1 MDMDVLI
8 IIGLLILGC
17 LVNLVWEPGFAPA
30 HRVAKSYLVLTLI
43 LAGAAWLFYFA
54 GIKNVTVLEIL
65 GIIMRYGGYLSH
77 LVLGFLTANIMF
89 KIWLK
94 DTVTDCSGLKAIIR
108 TTLWAISIGIANS
121 FLVATVGKSTN
132 MPYMVIFFKQSGY
145 AAWFLYFIMA
155 AETACA
161 LGILLH
167 FKLRTGIYA
176 TLGLMLIMLGAI
188 CTHLHNRDPFS
199 DSYAAISEFISL
211 VFLLLIYYFET
222 LAPPKTADTQIYV
235 I

>member
-1 MDMDVLI
+1 MDILI
-8 IIGLLILGC
+8 ILGLLILGC
-17 LVNLVWEPGFAPA
+17 LLNLVWEPGFKPA
-30 HRVAKSYLVLTLI
+30 NSVAKGYLLLTLI
-43 LAGAAWLFYFA
+43 LAAAAWLFYFA
-54 GIKNVTVLEIL
+54 GIKNTLVLKVFGIL
-65 GIIMRYGGYLSH
+65 VQYGSYLSR

-121 FLVATVGKSTN
+121 FLVATVGKSMN
-132 MPYMVIFFKQSGY
+132 MSYMLGFFKQSGY
-145 AAWFLYFIMA
+145 AVWFLYFIMA

-167 FKLRTGIYA
+167 FKWRTGAYA
-176 TLGLMLIMLGAI
+176 TMGLTLIMLGAI
-188 CTHLHNRDPFS
+188 FTHLHNRDPFS
-199 DSYAAISEFISL
+199 DSYAAISELISL
-211 VFLLLIYYFET
+211 AFLLLIYYFET
-222 LAPPKTADTQIYV
+222 LAPAKPADTQIYV

>member
-1 MDMDVLI
+1 MDILI
-8 IIGLLILGC
+8 ILGLLILGC
-17 LVNLVWEPGFAPA
+17 LLNLVWEPGFKPA
-30 HRVAKSYLVLTLI
+30 NSVAKAYLSLTLI
-43 LAGAAWLFYFA
+43 LAVAVWLFYFA
-54 GIKNVTVLEIL
+54 GIKNALVLKVL
-65 GIIMRYGGYLSH
+65 GILLQYGGYLSR

-132 MPYMVIFFKQSGY
+132 MFYMIGFFKQSGY
-145 AAWFLYFIMA
+145 AVWFLYFIMT

-161 LGILLH
+161 LGLLLH
-167 FKLRTGIYA
+167 FKLRTGMYA
-176 TLGLMLIMLGAI
+176 TMGLMLIMLGAVY
-188 CTHLHNRDPFS
+188 THLHNRDPFS

-211 VFLLLIYYFET
+211 AFLMLIYYFERLT
-222 LAPPKTADTQIYV
+222 PVKPADTQIYV

>member
-1 MDMDVLI
+1 MDILI
-8 IIGLLILGC
+8 ILGLLILGS
-17 LVNLVWEPGFAPA
+17 LLNLIWEPGFGPA
-30 HRVAKSYLVLTLI
+30 SKVAKGYLVLSI
-43 LAGAAWLFYFA
+43 VLAVMVWLFYFA
-54 GIKNVTVLEIL
+54 EIKQPEVLSILNVSIQ
-65 GIIMRYGGYLSH
+65 YGGYLSR
-77 LVLGFLTANIMF
+77 LILGFLTANILF

-145 AAWFLYFIMA
+145 AVWFLYFIMA